1 MIDHALCLVGKNLT
15 EAAVEDS
22 LGACFAAHEIEP
34 TGSVWLSP
42 AYALDLYMKVQ
53 VGTAL
58 PTLVRDI
65 RKAMPWVDVALVPT
79 DQRRKS
85 LLVADMDSTLITSE
99 SIVEIA
105 RVAGVAAKVEALTL
119 EAMQGRIDFADAL
132 MRRVQLVA
140 GTPLAQVEAL
150 GRAAVLSPG
159 AQTLC
164 ATMAAHRAR
173 LVMVSGGFT
182 AMAAPVAA
190 RLGLD
195 RFVANEFVVI
205 EGALSGGLKLPLID
219 AAMKAEVLQEEAQ
232 ALGMDQ
238 QQILAVG
245 DGANDLPMLAEAGLG
260 VAYYGKPVVQA
271 AAAAAINHTDLTTLL
286 YFQGYRDQDL
296 IRP

>member
-1 MIDHALCLVGKNLT
+1 MIEHALCLVGKNLT
-15 EAAVEDS
+15 EAVVEDS
-22 LGACFAAHEIEP
+22 LGACFAAHDIEP
-34 TGSVWLSP
+34 TGSAWLSP

-53 VGTAL
+53 IGTTPRA
-58 PTLVRDI
+58 VVKDI

-79 DQRRKS
+79 DQRRKY
-85 LLVADMDSTLITSE
+85 LLVADMDSTLITTE

-105 RVAGVAAKVEALTL
+105 RVAGVATKVETLTL
-119 EAMQGRIDFADAL
+119 EAMQGRIDFADSL
-132 MRRVQLVA
+132 MRRVQLLA

-150 GRAAVLSPG
+150 GHAAVLSPG
-159 AQTLC
+159 AETLC
-164 ATMAAHRAR
+164 VTMATHGAR
-173 LVMVSGGFT
+173 LIMVSGGFT
-182 AMAAPVAA
+182 VMAAPIAA
-190 RLGLD
+190 RLSLD
-195 RFVANEFVVI
+195 RFVANEFAVV
-205 EGALSGGLKLPLID
+205 EGVLSGGLRLPLID

-232 ALGMDQ
+232 SLGLVA

-245 DGANDLPMLAEAGLG
+245 DGANDLPMLSEAGLG